1 MDGVKPS
8 MALVYGFTPASFFVD
23 TAKAILNAIYCF
35 S

>member
-8 MALVYGFTPASFFVD
+8 MALVYGFTPIFSFSA
-23 TAKAILNAIYCF
+23 TKAILNAMYFF